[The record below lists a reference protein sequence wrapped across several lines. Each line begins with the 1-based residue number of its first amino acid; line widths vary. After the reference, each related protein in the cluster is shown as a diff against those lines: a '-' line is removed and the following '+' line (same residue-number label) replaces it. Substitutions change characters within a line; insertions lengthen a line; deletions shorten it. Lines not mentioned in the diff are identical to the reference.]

1 MISDYYEDVEN
12 DSTPKLRPVRRNRKV
27 EYSPGGTLPPRVEE
41 CFKQTVCPLAPL
53 RTVPIVNIDGYIRD
67 TGMSGEK
74 EELYRKLYTVL
85 IQEEEPESI
94 KEVEKQT
101 FPDDMLHVFSN
112 LKVLKNGTVR
122 IKFTVPMEPVYTYQM
137 KQKTAPIDVRLRAA
151 KGFGYP
157 DEVLEKMLIN
167 HDRKKI
173 NIPKLDNFID
183 NIFGK
188 AVSAKASK
196 PKSKTT
202 QELLNSK
209 FKKKTAKKYS

>member
-74 EELYRKLYTVL
+74 EELYRKLYTVPH
-85 IQEEEPESI
+85 EPEPV
-94 KEVEKQT
+94 KEEKQV
-101 FPDDMLHVFSN
+101 FPDDILHVFPN
-112 LKVLKNGTVR
+112 MKVLKNGTVR
-122 IKFTVPMEPVYTYQM
+122 IKFTVPMEPVYNYQ
-137 KQKTAPIDVRLRAA
+137 KKSKTAPFDVRVRAA
-151 KGFGYP
+151 NGFGYSNV
-157 DEVLEKMLIN
+157 VLEKMLTA
-167 HDRKKI
+167 HDNKKA
-173 NIPKLDNFID
+173 NEHKLDDFVD
-183 NIFGK
+183 KIFGK
-188 AVSAKASK
+188 MVSAKVSK

-209 FKKKTAKKYS
+209 FKKKPLKKYS